1 MMRIFKKQFFLH
13 LTSIKYDSKDN
24 MNPLDF
30 YRAVK
35 EKKNQLF
42 LE

>member
-1 MMRIFKKQFFLH
+1 MMRIFKKQFFYIWQVL
-13 LTSIKYDSKDN
+13 KYDSKDN